1 MGAILLPLMALW
13 LASMPFEGLAFEVF
27 ALRPQVLQGTGL
39 LAIGLMSV
47 AMVLATRPVLFEPL
61 LGGLDRMYRLHKWL
75 GISALILAVSH
86 WAWVEAPK
94 WLVGAGLL
102 DKPARVPAAPPANPL
117 LRELHALRSV
127 AEGIGEWAFYALVLL
142 IALALLKRFPYHRFF
157 QTHRLLAVAY
167 LALAFHSAVLM
178 QDSNWTTP
186 IGWVIALLLL
196 AGTAAA
202 LTVLSGAVGRSRQ
215 AVAVVDTVALHPAQ
229 TVLAVAVRLKSRWR
243 GHQAG
248 QFAFVRFD
256 ASEGAHPF
264 TITSPWTG
272 DGRLEF
278 LIKDLGDYTKTLPAQ
293 LLPGAL
299 LRVEGPYGTF
309 DFEGGKQRQ
318 IWVSGGIGITPFLA
332 RLHQLALRPDG
343 KTVDLFHSTATLDE
357 AAFARLRVAADAAD
371 ATLHLLVDALDGRM
385 TAERLCAAVPAWR
398 EADIWFCG
406 PAGFGHSL
414 RRDLLATGLP
424 ARHFHQEL
432 FDLR

>member
-1 MGAILLPLMALW
+1 
-13 LASMPFEGLAFEVF
+13 
-27 ALRPQVLQGTGL
+27 
-39 LAIGLMSV
+39 
-47 AMVLATRPVLFEPL
+47 
-61 LGGLDRMYRLHKWL
+61 
-75 GISALILAVSH
+75 
-86 WAWVEAPK
+86 
-94 WLVGAGLL
+94 
-102 DKPARVPAAPPANPL
+102 
-117 LRELHALRSV
+117 
-127 AEGIGEWAFYALVLL
+127 
-142 IALALLKRFPYHRFF
+142 
-157 QTHRLLAVAY
+157 
-167 LALAFHSAVLM
+167 M